1 MNGVKFQYFCLSH
14 HWIWMIHNGEQ
25 DGNGTFFLKL
35 DLSASPIKS
44 CNIETV

>member
-1 MNGVKFQYFCLSH
+1 
-14 HWIWMIHNGEQ
+14 MIDNGEQ

-44 CNIETV
+44 FNIEIETI